1 MNYIVVAVLTLGGV
15 ALLAAVVL
23 YIVSRRFAVKED
35 PRVKDVQECLPG
47 ANCGG
52 CGFAGCAAL
61 AEALVKGAD
70 KGSLDGL
77 RCPVGGDEAMGKIAD
92 VLGMAAQAAEPMV
105 AVVRCNGSCDKR
117 GKVAVYEGLHTCA
130 AVNAAGAGESGC
142 GYGCLGCGDC
152 ADACQ
157 FGGIVINPATGLP
170 EVDGTD
176 VYRLWQLCQ
185 GMSSPRHRTAQEGPQ
200 GSSRL
205 CGLCQP
211 RPRTHSPQ
219 VVSGCLHRLW
229 QVREGLS
236 LWRHHCREQSVVYR
250 LQQMPYVY
258 QVCG

>member
-92 VLGMAAQAAEPMV
+92 VLGITETSV
-105 AVVRCNGSCDKR
+105 
-117 GKVAVYEGLHTCA
+117 
-130 AVNAAGAGESGC
+130 
-142 GYGCLGCGDC
+142 
-152 ADACQ
+152 
-157 FGGIVINPATGLP
+157 
-170 EVDGTD
+170 
-176 VYRLWQLCQ
+176 
-185 GMSSPRHRTAQEGPQ
+185 RTA
-200 GSSRL
+200 L
-205 CGLCQP
+205 CKA
-211 RPRTHSPQ
+211 
-219 VVSGCLHRLW
+219 
-229 QVREGLS
+229 
-236 LWRHHCREQSVVYR
+236 RHKLLEELKKR
-250 LQQMPYVY
+250 
-258 QVCG
+258 